1 MGWDDIGDFQSLTDL
16 VEPSAEVPGVR
27 VIGPA
32 DDIISIDS
40 TATVASGGRLIAL
53 IGVHDLVV
61 VDTQDAL
68 LITTPAR
75 AQEVKQIVETLLAR
89 GRIDLT

>member
-1 MGWDDIGDFQSLTDL
+1 MGWDDIGDFKSLADL
-16 VEPSAEVPGVR
+16 VPVSTTVPGVT

-32 DDIISIDS
+32 DDVISIDS
-40 TATVASGGRLIAL
+40 TATIATGGRLVAL

-68 LITTPAR
+68 LITTPER
-75 AQEVKQIVETLLAR
+75 AQEVKQIVEALTAQ
-89 GRIDLT
+89 GRLGLT